1 MGKVVAVGNLYLDI
15 NSTDF
20 PFDSAGLAPNKE
32 YLGADYEIKAGGSA
46 FNFAAVCASLG
57 LESMVIG
64 KTGQDEIGHVV
75 SRLITDARIEP
86 SLIQSPDV
94 ITNVSVNLI
103 NSSDEAILPVIGTA
117 NQSLSASEVEN
128 KLNQIIDNIDYLYIG
143 GIFKLKSL
151 LPAAADIFAKVREQ
165 GVKIIFDHNRIPGGT
180 SNEDR
185 EIVRNLALTA
195 DYYLPSKDE
204 FLELWAVDSIER
216 GLEQLRNQTDAL
228 VVVKDGSR
236 GAISLVG
243 SGFVRAPAFEVKV
256 NHSVGAGDSFDAG
269 LLAALDRGEG
279 LEQSMNYGC
288 AAAALKISE
297 SHLPTDSAVQALI
310 K

>member
-1 MGKVVAVGNLYLDI
+1 MAIGNIYLDI

-20 PFDSAGLAPNKE
+20 PFDTAGLAPNKE

-57 LESMVIG
+57 LESMIIG

-94 ITNVSVNLI
+94 ITNISVNLI
-103 NSSDEAILPVIGTA
+103 NPSDEAILPVIGTA
-117 NQSLSASEVEN
+117 NQALSALEVEN
-128 KLNQIIDNIDYLYIG
+128 KLNQIIDNVDYLYVG
-143 GIFKLKSL
+143 GIFKLRSL
-151 LPAAADIFAKVREQ
+151 LPAAAGIFTKVREQ
-165 GVKIIFDHNRIPGGT
+165 GVKIIFDHNRIPSGT
-180 SNEDR
+180 STEDR
-185 EIVRNLALTA
+185 ETVRTLALSA

-236 GAISLVG
+236 GAVSLMD
-243 SGFVRAPAFEVKV
+243 SGFVHTPALKV
-256 NHSVGAGDSFDAG
+256 EINHSVGAGDSFDAG
-269 LLAALDRGEG
+269 LLTALDRGDG
-279 LEQSMNYGC
+279 LEQSMAYGC
-288 AAAALKISE
+288 AAAALKISS
-297 SHLPTDSAVQALI
+297 SHLPTDSAIQSLI